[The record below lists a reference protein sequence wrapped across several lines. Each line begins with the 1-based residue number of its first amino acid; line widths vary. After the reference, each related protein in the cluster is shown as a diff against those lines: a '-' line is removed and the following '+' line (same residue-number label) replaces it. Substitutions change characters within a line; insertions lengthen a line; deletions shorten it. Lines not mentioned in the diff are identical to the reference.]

1 MPNAIIPD
9 SGLAAWMQRIVD
21 YFNEAA
27 NDLTLRLSNTP
38 HDDDEWETVTLADLN
53 EPTFPGYFAQPMA
66 GFWTLNSAGPIAQAI
81 PIPVQWIWFIDPS
94 WTGEDDLWSAFI
106 RDGAGNVF
114 GVYPLIARPVHI
126 TGASGHYQVFPLFD
140 FRSRFTVP

>member
-53 EPTFPGYFAQPMA
+53 EPTFPGYFAQ
-66 GFWTLNSAGPIAQAI
+66 
-81 PIPVQWIWFIDPS
+81 
-94 WTGEDDLWSAFI
+94 
-106 RDGAGNVF
+106 
-114 GVYPLIARPVHI
+114 VYPLIARPVHI